1 MFSPIQ
7 DNTDTNSNP
16 NFAFFD
22 STTSDKLSDCE
33 FLEIPLLNDTPFPNH
48 SKKIDN
54 DAFLSYFMKI
64 DYGTDFLKEN
74 EFNNDMIEVNE
85 MSSTDNSSNV
95 SLSKK
100 TTRDD
105 EDILYDELTKMV
117 YNKKEDPV
125 AFRKAKKRIQ
135 NRESALRMKK
145 LKQENQIKKEDQINT
160 LQKEN
165 EKLYNEN
172 ITLKK
177 EKNFLIE
184 QIKYMQNILKE
195 SNIKFNH
202 SKESHINSSSE
213 EISFNYSGFSQ
224 KIKGKLFNVFI
235 ICVLSMIYIAGECA
249 DSGSTQSINF
259 SMDKNIK
266 LNTVTETK
274 ISHFYLWK
282 IFSKIILIVLVI
294 LIIPWVKTLSSLIMR
309 KTNKMKKYI

>member
-7 DNTDTNSNP
+7 DNSDTNSNQ

-22 STTSDKLSDCE
+22 STASDKLSDCE
-33 FLEIPLLNDTPFPNH
+33 FLEIPLLHDTPSPNNT
-48 SKKIDN
+48 KKIDN

-64 DYGTDFLKEN
+64 DYGTDFLKDN
-74 EFNNDMIEVNE
+74 ELNNEMIEVNE

-105 EDILYDELTKMV
+105 DDILYDELTKTV

-145 LKQENQIKKEDQINT
+145 LKQENQIKTEDQLNT
-160 LQKEN
+160 LKKEN
-165 EKLYNEN
+165 EKLFNEN

-184 QIKYMQNILKE
+184 QIKYMQTILKE
-195 SNIKFNH
+195 SNIKLHH
-202 SKESHINSSSE
+202 SKELPSNSSE
-213 EISFNYSGFSQ
+213 QISFNYSGFSQ

-249 DSGSTQSINF
+249 DSGTTQSINF

-274 ISHFYLWK
+274 PSPFYFLWR
-282 IFSKIILIVLVI
+282 IFAKIILIVLVI
-294 LIIPWVKTLSSLIMR
+294 LIIPWVKTLSSLIIR
-309 KTNKMKKYI
+309 KTNKMKKFL